1 MENKTNLSESHSDCL
16 WDTRQGLGLGV
27 VLQEDAIA
35 LENHIWLA
43 ADYQQALELLEAH
56 RVAQLTTV
64 GRHLVTTWPK
74 GKLISAK
81 VNSGKAFHLCYS
93 AASGKSQDTHVD

>member
-1 MENKTNLSESHSDCL
+1 MKNKTNLSESHSDCL
-16 WDTRQGLGLGV
+16 WDARQGLGLGV

-35 LENHIWLA
+35 LENHVWLT
-43 ADYQQALELLEAH
+43 ADYQQALKLLEAH
-56 RVAQLTTV
+56 GVAELTTV
-64 GRHLVTTWPK
+64 GRHLVATWPK

-81 VNSGKAFHLCYS
+81 VNSGKVFHLCYS